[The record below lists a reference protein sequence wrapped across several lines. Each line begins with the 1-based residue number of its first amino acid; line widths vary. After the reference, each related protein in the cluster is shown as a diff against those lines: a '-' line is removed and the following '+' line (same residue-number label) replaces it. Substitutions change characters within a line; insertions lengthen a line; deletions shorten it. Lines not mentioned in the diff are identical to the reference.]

1 MNIALITAG
10 GKGERTKQEIP
21 KQFIH
26 IENKPLIIY
35 TLEAF
40 ERHPAI
46 DAILVVCLEG
56 WHDILWAY
64 TKQYTIQ
71 KLKWIVNG
79 GEIGHDSIHNGLME
93 LKKHCTDNDTIL
105 IHDAIRCSLSQD
117 IISDGLSTYS
127 KYGSSVTVIPC
138 TEVVF
143 RSTDGNVADE
153 EIPRSQLFRTQT
165 PQIFS
170 FGKLWWAHE
179 EAKKQNIIAPLATC
193 SLMQALGEKVYFSSG
208 SEKNFKVTTVD
219 DIELFRAM
227 INFDKIPGLKQ
238 HNSLIPP
245 PPPRSKWINNSCFS
259 FLAGRRAA

>member
-1 MNIALITAG
+1 MNIALIIAG
-10 GKGERTKQEIP
+10 GKGERTRQEIP

-40 ERHPAI
+40 EQHPAI

-64 TKQYTIQ
+64 TKQYSIH
-71 KLKWIVNG
+71 KLKWIVDG
-79 GEIGHDSIHNGLME
+79 GKTGHDSIHNGLIE
-93 LKKHCTDNDTIL
+93 LKKHCTDNDAIL
-105 IHDAIRCSLSQD
+105 IHDAIRCALSQD

-127 KYGSSVTVIPC
+127 KYGSAVVVIPC

-143 RSTDGNVADE
+143 RSHDGNIADE

-170 FGKLWWAHE
+170 LGKLRWAHE
-179 EAKKQNIIAPLATC
+179 EAERRNIMSPLATC
-193 SLMQALGEKVYFSSG
+193 SLMQSLGEKVHFSYG
-208 SEKNFKVTTVD
+208 SEKNFKVTTID
-219 DIELFRAM
+219 DIEIFRAM
-227 INFDKIPGLKQ
+227 INFGQIPGIR
-238 HNSLIPP
+238 NYSIPP
-245 PPPRSKWINNSCFS
+245 HPNN
-259 FLAGRRAA
+259 

>member
-1 MNIALITAG
+1 MNIALIIAG

-35 TLEAF
+35 TLETF
-40 ERHPAI
+40 ERHSDI
-46 DAILVVCLEG
+46 DTILVVCLEG

-64 TKQYTIQ
+64 AKQYIIQ
-71 KLKWIVNG
+71 KLKWIVTG
-79 GEIGHDSIHNGLME
+79 GEIGHDSIHNGLIE
-93 LKKHCTDNDTIL
+93 LKKHCTDDDTII
-105 IHDAIRCSLSQD
+105 IHDAIRCSLSHD

-127 KYGSSVTVIPC
+127 KYGSAVTVIPC

-143 RSTDGNVADE
+143 RSTDGNMADE

-179 EAKKQNIIAPLATC
+179 EAEKRNIIAPLATC

-227 INFDKIPGLKQ
+227 VNFARYPGLNR
-238 HNSLIPP
+238 HDSLIYNSTPQPLTITSPP
-245 PPPRSKWINNSCFS
+245 IVN
-259 FLAGRRAA
+259 G